1 LKLTQVE
8 MARRMGLTQGGYGHI
23 EATKHPRKAT
33 LEKAATALGIT
44 VEQLED

>member
-1 LKLTQVE
+1 
-8 MARRMGLTQGGYGHI
+8 MGITQGRYGCI
-23 EATKHPRKAT
+23 ESTKKPKKTT